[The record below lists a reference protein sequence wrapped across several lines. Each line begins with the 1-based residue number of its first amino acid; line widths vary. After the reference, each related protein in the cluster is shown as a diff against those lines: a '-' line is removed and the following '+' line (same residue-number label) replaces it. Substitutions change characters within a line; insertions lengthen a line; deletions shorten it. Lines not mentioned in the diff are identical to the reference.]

1 MKSFHDNRVNLWDGD
16 CREVLAGFEANSF
29 DACVTDPP
37 YHFASIV
44 KRFAKE
50 NPEDVEKNFAL
61 RKLPT
66 QGTGVF
72 ARASRGF
79 MGKAWDGGQIA
90 HEPET
95 WAAVLR
101 VLKPGAHLV
110 AFHAPKNWHRLALA
124 IEEAG
129 FEIRDNL
136 LWLFG
141 SGFPKSHNV
150 SKAIDK
156 ALGQK
161 GRLGEYRTPTHAGN
175 ERMHEGYQ
183 RPWRDDPDAE
193 AGTLREYLPGSDLA
207 IKFNGFGSSL
217 KPAYE
222 PIVLARKPLSESTIA
237 ANVMEHGTGAINID
251 ACRVGT
257 EVETWPKSR
266 SYAPGQIQPGGKGK
280 TVATG
285 DAPPGRWPA
294 NLIHDGS
301 KEVVEGFP
309 ETGISAGGRIGNAGG
324 GDVQNLPIGQFSKGD
339 PGFGDTGSAA
349 RFFYTSKADKH
360 DRTGSRHPTV
370 KPIDLMQWLVRLV
383 TPPKGHIIDC
393 FAGTGTTAEAAMRE
407 GFRCTLIER
416 EPEYL
421 ADIERRMA
429 LVFEGEASRSVA
441 MAKLQDEGDALPLF
455 AEAAE

>member
-124 IEEAG
+124 IEDAG

-141 SGFPKSHNV
+141 SGFPKSHDV

-156 ALGQK
+156 ALGAEREILSERPAY
-161 GRLGEYRTPTHAGN
+161 GIGGNGCLNGHA
-175 ERMHEGYQ
+175 EGALA
-183 RPWRDDPDAE
+183 RVTIPA
-193 AGTLREYLPGSDLA
+193 SDLA
-207 IKFNGFGSSL
+207 KLFEGFGTAL